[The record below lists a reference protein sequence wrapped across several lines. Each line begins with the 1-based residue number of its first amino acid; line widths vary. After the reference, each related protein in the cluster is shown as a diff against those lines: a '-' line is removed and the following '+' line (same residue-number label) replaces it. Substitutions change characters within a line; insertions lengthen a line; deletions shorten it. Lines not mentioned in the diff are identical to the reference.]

1 MATGKIAKIV
11 HLTLQSA
18 ASADCSPALK
28 GYGYIEA
35 DGERIYFEPKAVKL
49 YSFDDLQP
57 GQEVEFERDAKYA
70 SAKSVEIKGELVH
83 PPEPVIGGQVE

>member
-1 MATGKIAKIV
+1 MPTGKIEKIV
-11 HLTLQSA
+11 HLTLQSS

-28 GYGYIEA
+28 GYGYIAA

-49 YSFDDLQP
+49 YSFDDLQE
-57 GQEVEFERDAKYA
+57 GQEVEFERDPKHAI
-70 SAKSVEIKGELVH
+70 AKSVEIKGELAA

>member
-1 MATGKIAKIV
+1 MPTGRIEKLV

-49 YSFDDLQP
+49 YLFDDLQP
-57 GQEVEFERDAKYA
+57 GQEVEFERDPKHPI
-70 SAKSVEIKGELVH
+70 AKSVEVKGAMVP